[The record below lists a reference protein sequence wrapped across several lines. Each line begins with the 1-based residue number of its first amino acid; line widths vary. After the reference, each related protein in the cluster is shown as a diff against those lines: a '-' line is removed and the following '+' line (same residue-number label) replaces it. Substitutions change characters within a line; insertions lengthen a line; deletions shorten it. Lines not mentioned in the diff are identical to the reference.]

1 MDVTKVWKLARDF
14 QKGNIIVRVTQLDQD
29 RPRYSFQLLRKGHD
43 GKELKHFGIF
53 LDFNGTP
60 TLKQSIAN
68 EVALLIAEAEGWV
81 ESEVRRQEDIAMSN
95 PSQVS
100 L

>member
-1 MDVTKVWKLARDF
+1 MDVAKVWKIAKDF
-14 QKGNIIVRVTQLDQD
+14 QKGNIIVRVTQLEQV
-29 RPRYSFQLLRKGHD
+29 RPRYSFQLLRKGAD

-68 EVALLIAEAEGWV
+68 DVALLIAEAEGWV
-81 ESEVRRQEDIAMSN
+81 EGEVRWQEAQAIFD
-95 PSQVS
+95 PPQVS